1 MSELLEDIDWGYII
15 PKDEGTT
22 VHIKILKGKFK
33 DVVYQYGKV
42 GFDEQPD
49 GSVYLKFIYNI
60 VESSAPKEELE
71 SDMEF
76 KNHIGD
82 ILTYA
87 SKVKNDEYL
96 SFGCFMLSKE
106 STFNDI
112 DIEALAGKNQFVIKM
127 NPDGEWSTDA

>member
-1 MSELLEDIDWGYII
+1 MNEMKEDIDWSYSI
-15 PKDEGTT
+15 PKDEGST
-22 VHIKILKGKFK
+22 VHIRILRGKFK

-71 SDMEF
+71 TDVEF

-82 ILTYA
+82 ILTTII
-87 SKVKNDEYL
+87 SQNLGERLNDE
-96 SFGCFMLSKE
+96 FGTDYSEE
-106 STFNDI
+106 SDS
-112 DIEALAGKNQFVIKM
+112 Q
-127 NPDGEWSTDA
+127 